1 MDNLGFQI
9 DYFPVRTV
17 YLTGQGLAAYGRGN
31 AGAYMTGL
39 VGAGLHFPLGNTPAF
54 IDLEA
59 LAGAAGGGG
68 VAVGGGFVWQANA
81 GIGIELTDAFS
92 LIATVGHL
100 DAPGGE
106 FAAHVVG
113 ASIGYRFTTFL
124 KKVVK

>member
-9 DYFPVRTV
+9 DYFPNRTV
-17 YLTGQGLAAYGRGN
+17 YLSGQGMAAYGRGN

-39 VGAGLHFPLGNTPAF
+39 LGAGLHFPLGNTPTF
-54 IDLEA
+54 IELEA

-92 LIATVGHL
+92 LIATAGRL

-106 FAAHVVG
+106 FEADVVG
-113 ASIGYRFTTFL
+113 ISIGYQFTAFA